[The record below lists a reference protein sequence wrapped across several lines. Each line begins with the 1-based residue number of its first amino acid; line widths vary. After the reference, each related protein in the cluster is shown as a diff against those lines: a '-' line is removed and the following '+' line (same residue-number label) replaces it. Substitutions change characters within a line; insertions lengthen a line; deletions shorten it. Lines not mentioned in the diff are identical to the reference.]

1 MGQGIKLA
9 GMLVAVSVF
18 IISSEARRSTSNA
31 RTSGTFSDSI
41 PDHPRDIQAPIDRDL
56 RAQLDQYLSRVTS
69 ELNFSGSVLVAKGER
84 IVLHNGYGWADLK
97 KTVPVNSETRF
108 FIASIT
114 KQFTAAAILK
124 LEEQHR
130 LNVKSSI
137 TEFFDVPQDKRGITI
152 HHLLTHTSGLAQNY
166 AADGIVD
173 RDEAVKAILKPPLQ
187 SLPGEKFGY
196 SNDGYN
202 LLAVIVEKASGQS
215 YESFLGRTLLQPA
228 RMSQTGFWGDSLAN
242 RRTPIAQMLRDIPVG
257 NQVANWGFRG
267 AVGMSSTTG
276 DLYKWQQALLSD
288 RVLKK
293 SSRKRLFTPYAP
305 TSRGM
310 YTYGW
315 FVSKTKQGLDLIWT
329 AGSEQFGH
337 NAIIKRYADGT
348 VVIVA
353 SNSGDISGVPAR
365 TLISD
370 ELEHILFNTSE
381 ARTK

>member
-1 MGQGIKLA
+1 MGPGIKLA

-69 ELNFSGSVLVAKGER
+69 ELSFSGSVLVAKGER

-97 KTVPVNSETRF
+97 KTVRVNTETKF

-137 TEFFDVPQDKRGITI
+137 TEFFAVPQDKRGITI

-187 SLPGEKFGY
+187 SLPDEKFGY

-202 LLAVIVEKASGQS
+202 LLAVIVEIASGQS
-215 YESFLGRTLLQPA
+215 YESFLGRNLLQPA

-242 RRTPIAQMLRDIPVG
+242 RRTSIAEMLSNIPVG
-257 NQVANWGFRG
+257 NQVPNWGFRG

-288 RVLKK
+288 KVLKK

-337 NAIIKRYADGT
+337 NAII
-348 VVIVA
+348 
-353 SNSGDISGVPAR
+353 NSGTDVDKR
-365 TLISD
+365 
-370 ELEHILFNTSE
+370 
-381 ARTK
+381 